1 MGGWVQQMDSR
12 LEQWMQ
18 CRQKREER
26 KIFTGE

>member
-1 MGGWVQQMDSR
+1 VQQTDSR

-18 CRQKREER
+18 HRQKREER